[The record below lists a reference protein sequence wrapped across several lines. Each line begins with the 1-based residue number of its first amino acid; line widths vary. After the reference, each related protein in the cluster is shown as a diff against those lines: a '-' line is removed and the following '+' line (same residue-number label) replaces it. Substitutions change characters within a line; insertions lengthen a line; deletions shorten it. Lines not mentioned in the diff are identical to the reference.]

1 MIFTYVSFLS
11 ISVLAKYSQVLVD
24 QVINVWNWLSPTVD
38 FSFLSVHVSLL
49 SCSMFCGFLARIA
62 ELIKYQISSEVKM
75 LSCVA
80 CVCVCLD
87 FNPAHRDLVCADLL
101 THEHWS
107 HTKI

>member
-80 CVCVCLD
+80 CVCVC
-87 FNPAHRDLVCADLL
+87 VWIL
-101 THEHWS
+101 TQ
-107 HTKI
+107 HTEILCVQTY